1 LLLNG
6 PQLMA
11 RVHDRGLIVGRLLS
25 HGPAPYKFQAGQDA
39 SYFLKLQTERGTRT
53 LWGKD
58 LKRAIAESVTQPQRG
73 DVVGARRVARKA
85 VQLAQAESGASARSV
100 PNYQVAHRN
109 RWVVEKIAFLA
120 GRARLAR
127 RVRDAQSDVR
137 NTVRERPELLSTFL
151 TLRGAQ
157 ELAERRI
164 ADPADRARFV
174 ALVRE
179 AMTGSIRDGE
189 PLPSVRLRQRT
200 KPAVPPN
207 TSEKKN
213 EPTR

>member
-1 LLLNG
+1 MTRL
-6 PQLMA
+6 
-11 RVHDRGLIVGRLLS
+11 RDRGLIVGRLLS
-25 HGPAPYKFQAGQDA
+25 HGPAPYKFQSGQDA
-39 SYFLKLQTERGTRT
+39 SYFLKLQTDRGTRT

-58 LKRAIAESVTQPQRG
+58 LKRAIAESATQPQRG
-73 DVVGARRVARKA
+73 DVIGARRIARKA
-85 VQLAQAESGASARSV
+85 VQLTPASTGGAARSV

-120 GRARLAR
+120 ERARLAR
-127 RVRDAQSDVR
+127 RVRDAQSDAR
-137 NTVRERPELLSTFL
+137 STVEARPELLSTFL

-189 PLPSVRLRQRT
+189 PLPSVRLRERAR
-200 KPAVPPN
+200 PAESPKTV
-207 TSEKKN
+207 EKKN